1 MMSPQLHVA
10 IDVRGMNNDNPSY
23 GQAGIG
29 QHLRQFQANVG
40 ISASSAHDFAA
51 KRNVPIKR
59 RLWWITKM
67 TREIAVSTA
76 STRPGLRHPAIR
88 NRHCWRIADVNDT
101 IIDVGDVL
109 CGRFGPNNLQLSRM
123 SIGVQ
128 N

>member
-1 MMSPQLHVA
+1 MSPQLHVA

-67 TREIAVSTA
+67 TREIAVFDRQHTA
-76 STRPGLRHPAIR
+76 WLEAPGHSKPPLLIV
-88 NRHCWRIADVNDT
+88 DVNDT

-109 CGRFGPNNLQLSRM
+109 RGRFGPNNLQLSRM